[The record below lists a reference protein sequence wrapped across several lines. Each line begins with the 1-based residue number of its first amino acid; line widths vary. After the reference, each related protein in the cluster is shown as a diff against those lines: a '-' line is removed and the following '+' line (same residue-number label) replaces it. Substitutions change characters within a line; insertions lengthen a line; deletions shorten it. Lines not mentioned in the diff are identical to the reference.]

1 MSPITHREITTGDL
15 LEWTGLADPAAAG
28 MSGSRNTMVQYGD
41 SPGSSIADPQ
51 EVILLDARPVAAYS
65 GWSLKG
71 EKRGGHLP
79 GAKSLPLGW
88 SKYMDWVEVLEEK
101 KISPERPVVVYGYDG
116 EETRQMAE
124 RLCHLG
130 FREVMTYTRFLEW
143 SADTELPLEQLPR
156 FRHLVYPDWVNRL
169 IRGERPPHYDND
181 HFVICHSH
189 YDHIEDYHRGHIPGA
204 IPLDTNSLE
213 STETWNRRT
222 PEELEETLSK
232 LGIRHDTTVVIY
244 GRFSFPTFDKD
255 PFPGKSAGHLGA
267 IRSAAILLYAGVKD
281 IRILNGGLN
290 SWEAEGYGLST
301 EPAEPVP
308 VEAFGVRI
316 PAHPEYMIDTPEAKQ
331 YLAGKDS
338 ELVSIRSWEEFIGER
353 SGYHY
358 IERKGRIPGALFGN
372 CGSDAYHMENYR
384 NFDHTM
390 REYQE
395 VAAAWIEGGI
405 TPDKKLAFYCGTGW
419 RGSEAFWNAWLM
431 GWPRVSVYDG
441 GWYEWS
447 SDPANPIETGVPVA

>member
-1 MSPITHREITTGDL
+1 
-15 LEWTGLADPAAAG
+15 
-28 MSGSRNTMVQYGD
+28 MVQYGD

-181 HFVICHSH
+181 RFVICHSH

-301 EPAEPVP
+301 EPADPVP

-331 YLAGKDS
+331 YLAGKGLSGSGADTIILNGRGEFPEPFS
-338 ELVSIRSWEEFIGER
+338 GTAGAMPITWRTTATSITPCGSIRRWRRHGSKVGSPRTRNWPSTAARGGEEARR
-353 SGYHY
+353 SGM
-358 IERKGRIPGALFGN
+358 PG
-372 CGSDAYHMENYR
+372 
-384 NFDHTM
+384 
-390 REYQE
+390 
-395 VAAAWIEGGI
+395 
-405 TPDKKLAFYCGTGW
+405 
-419 RGSEAFWNAWLM
+419 
-431 GWPRVSVYDG
+431 
-441 GWYEWS
+441 
-447 SDPANPIETGVPVA
+447 